1 MKIFIFLLTFSSLVF
16 GKTYSLFDLYK
27 LSSHISED
35 YEISKLQN
43 EYSDKEVDKSISAF
57 YPKVDISS
65 ELMKINEFPVIID
78 GVEQEKRDN
87 RRDTTFT
94 VEQTIYDRSKYYDYK
109 VKSNELLQSEFEI
122 HTQQQELMFNV
133 ISYYLDSLLKAKQIE
148 LLNQKLKRIDTIV
161 LRAKV
166 KMDSGLIS
174 KADYLE
180 AQLQKDEILTQ
191 IIKRKLDYKVSK
203 SYLEKLSGVQELDIK
218 KNINLALFDI
228 KNLNEASKD
237 IEDNLDIQVQ
247 KLKLQNSDI
256 KVSKSIS
263 SFEPVIFAKYEH
275 VANDIPKNENERTL
289 SLFLKFNIFNGF
301 YDIKNYQ
308 QSRIEKSIEK
318 LNFNK
323 LVKDVEQ
330 NIKNKVNNLYSY
342 YEIIKSYPEVL
353 EAKRFVVDG
362 MQERFNIGTK
372 SIIDLLDEENEYFE
386 KLNIFTEYQY
396 QLLLEYTE
404 LMKYTNFLNEEFLN
418 EIDRLIYE

>member
-16 GKTYSLFDLYK
+16 GKTYSLYDLYK
-27 LSSHISED
+27 LSSISSED

-43 EYSDKEVDKSISAF
+43 EYTDKEVDKSISAF
-57 YPKVDISS
+57 YPKVEISS

-78 GVEQEKRDN
+78 GVEQEKREN

-122 HTQQQELMFNV
+122 DKQEQELMFNV
-133 ISYYLDSLLKAKQIE
+133 INYYLDSLLKAKQIE

-228 KNLNEASKD
+228 KNLNESSKD

-247 KLKLQNSDI
+247 KLKLKNSDI

-275 VANDIPKNENERTL
+275 VANDIPENENERTL

-308 QSRIEKSIEK
+308 QSRIEKNIEK

>member
-43 EYSDKEVDKSISAF
+43 QYSDKEVDKSISAF

-78 GVEQEKRDN
+78 GVEQERRDN

-180 AQLQKDEILTQ
+180 AKLQKDEILTQ

-275 VANDIPKNENERTL
+275 VANDIPENENERTL

>member
-1 MKIFIFLLTFSSLVF
+1 MKIFLFFLVF
-16 GKTYSLFDLYK
+16 YSISLAKTYTLVDLYK
-27 LSSHISED
+27 LSFSNSED
-35 YEISKLQN
+35 YEISRLQSK
-43 EYSDKEVDKSISAF
+43 YSDKEVDKSISEF
-57 YPKVDISS
+57 YPKVDITT
-65 ELMKINEFPVIID
+65 ELMKINEYPVIID
-78 GVEQEKRDN
+78 GIEQERRDK

-94 VEQTIYDRSKYYDYK
+94 VEQTIYDRNKYYDYK
-109 VKSNELLQSEFEI
+109 LKSNNFLQSEFEI
-122 HTQQQELMFNV
+122 NKKQQELMFDV

-203 SYLEKLSGVQELDIK
+203 SYLEKLSGVNEVDIK

-228 KNLNEASKD
+228 NNLNKTNKN

-247 KLKLQNSDI
+247 KLKLKNSDM

-263 SFEPVIFAKYEH
+263 SFEPIVFAKYEH
-275 VANDIPKNENERTL
+275 IQNDIPESENERTL

-301 YDIKNYQ
+301 YDVNNYQ
-308 QSRIEKSIEK
+308 QSRIEKNIEK
-318 LNFNK
+318 LNYEK

-330 NIKNKVNNLYSY
+330 NVKNKVNNLYSY
-342 YEIIKSYPEVL
+342 YEIIKTYPEVL

-396 QLLLEYTE
+396 QLLLEYGE
-404 LMKYTNFLNEEFLN
+404 LMKYTNYLNEDFLT

>member
-1 MKIFIFLLTFSSLVF
+1 M
-16 GKTYSLFDLYK
+16 FD
-27 LSSHISED
+27 
-35 YEISKLQN
+35 
-43 EYSDKEVDKSISAF
+43 
-57 YPKVDISS
+57 
-65 ELMKINEFPVIID
+65 
-78 GVEQEKRDN
+78 
-87 RRDTTFT
+87 
-94 VEQTIYDRSKYYDYK
+94 
-109 VKSNELLQSEFEI
+109 
-122 HTQQQELMFNV
+122 V

-203 SYLEKLSGVQELDIK
+203 SYLEKLSGVNEVDIK

-228 KNLNEASKD
+228 NNLNKTNKN

-247 KLKLQNSDI
+247 KLKLKNSDM

-263 SFEPVIFAKYEH
+263 SFEPIVFAKYEH
-275 VANDIPKNENERTL
+275 IQNDIPESENERTL

-301 YDIKNYQ
+301 YDVNNYQ
-308 QSRIEKSIEK
+308 QSRIEKNIEK
-318 LNFNK
+318 LNYEK

-330 NIKNKVNNLYSY
+330 NVKNKVNNLYSY
-342 YEIIKSYPEVL
+342 YEIIKTYPEVL

-396 QLLLEYTE
+396 QLLLEYGE
-404 LMKYTNFLNEEFLN
+404 LMKYTNYLNEDFLT